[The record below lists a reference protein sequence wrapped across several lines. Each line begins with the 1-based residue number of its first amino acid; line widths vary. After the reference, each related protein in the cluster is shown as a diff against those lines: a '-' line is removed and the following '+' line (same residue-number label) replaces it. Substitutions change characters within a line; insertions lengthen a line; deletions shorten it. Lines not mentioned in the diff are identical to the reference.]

1 MSNRY
6 NASLVAIVAML
17 LATGCKDR
25 APSPNSTPASPH
37 AATTPHASANPH
49 ATDAPANPH
58 ATGQIPLP
66 EGHPSV
72 MPTVKAPAPGGAIDA
87 GAIAFTPPSEWK
99 FEQPASSMR
108 RAQLKAPGADG
119 EAELVVYFFGA
130 GGAGS
135 AKDNI
140 DRWVAQFTN
149 KDGSAITDATP
160 TEQTLNGFKVTKVE
174 VAGQYA
180 GGMGPQAQQQPA
192 KSAQRLIATIVE
204 TPGGPYYFKFVGPD
218 ASVAENREAFDQL
231 LASIEAS
238 P

>member
-6 NASLVAIVAML
+6 HTFLVALVAML
-17 LATGCKDR
+17 VATGCKDR
-25 APSPNSTPASPH
+25 APSPSSTSSPH
-37 AATTPHASANPH
+37 AATNPQVAANPH
-49 ATDAPANPH
+49 AANAPVNPH
-58 ATGQIPLP
+58 TTGQIPLP
-66 EGHPSV
+66 EGHPAIA
-72 MPTVKAPAPGGAIDA
+72 PTVKTPSPGDAIDA
-87 GAIAFTPPSEWK
+87 GAVAFRPPPTWK

-140 DRWVAQFTN
+140 DRWVGQFSN
-149 KDGSAITDATP
+149 KDGSPIQNAQP
-160 TEQTLNGFKVTKVE
+160 TEQTINGFKVTKVE

-192 KSAQRLIATIVE
+192 KAEQRLIATIVE